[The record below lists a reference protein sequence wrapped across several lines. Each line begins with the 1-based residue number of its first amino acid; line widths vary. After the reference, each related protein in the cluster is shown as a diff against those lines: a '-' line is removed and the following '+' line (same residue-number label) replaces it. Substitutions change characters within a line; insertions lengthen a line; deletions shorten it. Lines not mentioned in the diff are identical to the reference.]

1 MASAL
6 NFYPGGCTQPILFNL
21 YINDLVKELNNAN
34 TEPVVIGD
42 IYLNSLLYAD
52 DIILLSNS
60 QEGLQ
65 NSLNVLKDFC
75 CSWKLEVNK
84 QNSKIIVF
92 NSNRKTHSK
101 CFKFNNEYMYNVPRN
116 SEILLLFRFKY

>member
-34 TEPVVIGD
+34 TDPVVIGD

-52 DIILLSNS
+52 DIVLLSNS

-65 NSLNVLKDFC
+65 NSLNVLKYFC
-75 CSWKLEVNK
+75 CLWKLDVNK
-84 QNSKIIVF
+84 HKSKLQWENTF
-92 NSNRKTHSK
+92 
-101 CFKFNNEYMYNVPRN
+101 
-116 SEILLLFRFKY
+116 